1 MFLIAFYKLII
12 SVIKILITIHDNIYL
27 FIFFSVPGWY
37 NIRRTNLEHNFPRC
51 NISQLGKQK
60 FLRIYTTNILL
71 LFFFLSEFN
80 FVQFLIDIKS
90 RFQNISNLCTS
101 HNSSS
106 EYSFK
111 KKTSR
116 LIAVVKKG
124 NVIRSGALFSTLV
137 LGTTSSVN

>member
-90 RFQNISNLCTS
+90 RFQNISNLCTI
-101 HNSSS
+101 HRRNIRL
-106 EYSFK
+106 K

-124 NVIRSGALFSTLV
+124 NVIRSGASFSTLV
-137 LGTTSSVN
+137 LGTTSFVN